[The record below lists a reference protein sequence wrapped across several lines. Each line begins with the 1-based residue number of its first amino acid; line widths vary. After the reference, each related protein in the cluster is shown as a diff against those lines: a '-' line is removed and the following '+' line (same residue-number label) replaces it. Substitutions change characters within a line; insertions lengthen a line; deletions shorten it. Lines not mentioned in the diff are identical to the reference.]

1 MMMMHMTF
9 YWGKEVSILF
19 DGWRTQTLM
28 QYWASLLV
36 LFLASVF
43 HEYVVSIRAHIRMSY
58 NNIHSSQENSYNS
71 MGSPQPQAKSM
82 LLLPTKAKTRG
93 YVIKTAET
101 LLFGVN
107 ALLGYLLMLAA
118 MSYNGGVVLAI
129 VGGLSVGFFSFRS
142 VGNFNVVNI
151 HHQEEDEEDLH
162 LSADPCSSCT

>member
-1 MMMMHMTF
+1 MHMTF
-9 YWGKEVSILF
+9 YWGMEVSILF

-28 QYWASLLV
+28 QYWGSLLV

-43 HEYVVSIRAHIRMSY
+43 HEYVVSIRAHIRMKY
-58 NNIHSSQENSYNS
+58 NNIISRQENSYNS
-71 MGSPQPQAKSM
+71 MESAEPQAKSM
-82 LLLPTKAKTRG
+82 HLLPLTQRRTRC
-93 YVIKTAET
+93 YVIKIAET

-129 VGGLSVGFFSFRS
+129 VVGLSVGFFSFRS
-142 VGNFNVVNI
+142 VGNFNVSV
-151 HHQEEDEEDLH
+151 HQQEEDEEDLH